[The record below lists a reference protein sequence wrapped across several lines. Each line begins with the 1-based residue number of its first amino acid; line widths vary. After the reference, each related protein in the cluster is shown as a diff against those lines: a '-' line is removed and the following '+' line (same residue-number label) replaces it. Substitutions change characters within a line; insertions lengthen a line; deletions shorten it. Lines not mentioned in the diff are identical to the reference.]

1 MRLPDQWAEAQLHA
15 LVRDLHALADE
26 WEGPHTHA
34 DKAAGARAAAAQL
47 RAVLAQH
54 GYREP
59 TGLRSPPPPWYPR
72 RG

>member
-1 MRLPDQWAEAQLHA
+1 MRLPPAPAHELA
-15 LVRDLHALADE
+15 LLLADLHALADE

-59 TGLRSPPPPWYPR
+59 RPAPAPWRPR
-72 RG
+72 RA

>member
-26 WEGPHTHA
+26 WEGAHA
-34 DKAAGARAAAAQL
+34 HPDKAAGLRDAAAQL
-47 RAVLAQH
+47 REQLSQH

-59 TGLRSPPPPWYPR
+59 PRRPPPPWYPR

>member
-15 LVRDLHALADE
+15 LVRDLHALASE
-26 WEGPHTHA
+26 WEGHA
-34 DKAAGARAAAAQL
+34 HPDKAAGLRDAVAQL
-47 RAVLAQH
+47 REVLAQH

-59 TGLRSPPPPWYPR
+59 PVPRNPPPPWYPR